1 MEPDI
6 RITRHAPGK
15 VRAARISFTPEVVF
29 SRRHNFA
36 GIGLYLQV
44 SPDTVWLTE
53 ANGFSDDFIV
63 ESNVEWQ
70 IYKEE

>member
-1 MEPDI
+1 MEPDVK
-6 RITRHAPGK
+6 ITRLAIGGI
-15 VRAARISFTPEVVF
+15 RAARISSAPEAAF

-63 ESNVEWQ
+63 ESNVEWK
-70 IYKEE
+70 IYREE